1 MIDIAKYDFF
11 IFDCDGVI
19 LNSNNL
25 KTRAFAEALPNEP
38 SDIVTDFVEY
48 HKKYGGISRYEKFRY
63 YYETMKN
70 QVDSEQEIENAL
82 NNFTN
87 IVSDGLIKCNYI
99 PGVIEF
105 IKKLYVK
112 EKKLFIV
119 SGSDEEELKGVF
131 SKRMIFHYF
140 EQIYGSP
147 IDKIENTRKVIEL
160 ISNGQSGVFLGDS
173 KTDYDAAK
181 KYKLDFIFVSAVSE
195 WQNAQQLIT
204 DDRIIKDFKE
214 INEY

>member
-1 MIDIAKYDFF
+1 M
-11 IFDCDGVI
+11 
-19 LNSNNL
+19 
-25 KTRAFAEALPNEP
+25 PNEP

-70 QVDSEQEIENAL
+70 QVNSEQEIKNAL

-147 IDKIENTRKVIEL
+147 VDKIENTRK
-160 ISNGQSGVFLGDS
+160 
-173 KTDYDAAK
+173 
-181 KYKLDFIFVSAVSE
+181 
-195 WQNAQQLIT
+195 
-204 DDRIIKDFKE
+204 
-214 INEY
+214 

>member
-1 MIDIAKYDFF
+1 
-11 IFDCDGVI
+11 
-19 LNSNNL
+19 
-25 KTRAFAEALPNEP
+25 
-38 SDIVTDFVEY
+38 
-48 HKKYGGISRYEKFRY
+48 
-63 YYETMKN
+63 
-70 QVDSEQEIENAL
+70 
-82 NNFTN
+82 
-87 IVSDGLIKCNYI
+87 
-99 PGVIEF
+99 
-105 IKKLYVK
+105 
-112 EKKLFIV
+112 
-119 SGSDEEELKGVF
+119 
-131 SKRMIFHYF
+131 MIFHYF

>member
-48 HKKYGGISRYEKFRY
+48 HKKNGGISRYEKFRY

-147 IDKIENTRKVIEL
+147 VDKIENTRKVIEL

-195 WQNAQQLIT
+195 WQNAQQLIA